1 MHENIKISDSE
12 MEVMQVFWSEE
23 NNWLSLNDLCKAL
36 EQKAWKYN
44 TIGTF
49 VLRLTEKG
57 MLKAKK
63 EGKTNYYQPIINK
76 DEYKKMET
84 RQFLNEVHGGSM
96 KSLIASL
103 YDESLNDEVITELT
117 EWLNN
122 Q

>member
-57 MLKAKK
+57 VLKAKK
-63 EGKTNYYQPIINK
+63 EGKTNYYQPIISK

>member
-1 MHENIKISDSE
+1 MHETIKISESE
-12 MEVMQVFWSEE
+12 MEVMQVFWSEDK
-23 NNWLSLNDLCKAL
+23 WLSLNDLCKAL
-36 EQKAWKYN
+36 AQKSWKYN

-57 MLKAKK
+57 VLKAKK
-63 EGKTNYYQPIINK
+63 EGKTNYYYPLIQK

-84 RQFLNEVHGGSM
+84 KQFLNEVHGGSM

-103 YDESLNDEVITELT
+103 YDELPKEEAIGELL

>member
-23 NNWLSLNDLCKAL
+23 NNWLSLNDLCAAL
-36 EQKAWKYN
+36 AHKEWKYN
-44 TIGTF
+44 TVGTF

-57 MLKAKK
+57 VLKAKK
-63 EGKTNYYQPIINK
+63 EGKTNYYQPIISK

-103 YDESLNDEVITELT
+103 YDESLNDNVITELT

>member
-23 NNWLSLNDLCKAL
+23 NNWLSLNDLCAAL
-36 EQKAWKYN
+36 AHKDWKYN

-57 MLKAKK
+57 ALKAKK
-63 EGKTNYYQPIINK
+63 EGKTNYYYPIISK

-84 RQFLNEVHGGSM
+84 KQFLNEVHGGSM

-103 YDESLNDEVITELT
+103 YDESLNETAITELM